1 MFVGGAV
8 EFKDFITANLRYPN
22 IAKENEITGKVIASF
37 YIGPNGYIE
46 MPKIIKG
53 LGYGCDDEALRII
66 KLMPRW
72 VPGRKQSEVRQLYYM
87 TFNFGPKK

>member
-22 IAKENEITGKVIASF
+22 IAKENEITGKVITSF

-46 MPKIIKG
+46 FPKIIKG
-53 LGYGCDDEALRII
+53 IGYGCDDEALRII

-72 VPGRKQSEVRQLYYM
+72 VPGRKQGEVRQLYYM